1 MVNAMNTLF
10 KPVLLALICFSTG
23 CDYVTEPIAAPD
35 GNNTGGEGVT
45 RKVLLEDFTGHRC
58 NNCPAATR
66 TATQLQGVYG
76 DDLIVVGVHAT
87 AFFGAPA
94 NPPNANGSYATDFR
108 TEAGTAYA
116 TTFSV
121 SFLPTGMVSR
131 RVFNSS
137 LLQSSSAWGSDIADI
152 IGQPA
157 DLDIW
162 FSQLDYNPN
171 DGTVSAEVKV
181 AVVGPV
187 TEDHNLTIYLI
198 EDHVVDWQLDNEA
211 TPPDVENYEHRHVLR
226 TTLNGTWGV
235 PLITG
240 TANAGDTI
248 TLSYADV
255 AVDPG
260 WQPAN
265 CTLVAYAYN
274 TASYEVMQVA
284 ERHFQP

>member
-1 MVNAMNTLF
+1 MYKAL
-10 KPVLLALICFSTG
+10 PRSILYLLLCSSLG
-23 CDYVTEPIAAPD
+23 CDLVTDPLVAPGGD
-35 GNNTGGEGVT
+35 NSGGEGVT

-66 TATQLQGVYG
+66 TATQLHDVYG
-76 DDLIVVGVHAT
+76 EDLIVVGVHAT
-87 AFFGAPA
+87 DFFGAPA
-94 NPPNANGSYATDFR
+94 NPPNSNGSYATDFR

-131 RVFNSS
+131 RAFNSS

-162 FSQLDYNPN
+162 FSQLDYNPD

-187 TEDHNLTIYLI
+187 TDDHNLTIYLI

-240 TANAGDTI
+240 AANTGDTI
-248 TLSYADV
+248 TLSYPDF
-255 AVDPG
+255 AVDPS

-265 CTLVAYAYN
+265 CALVAYAYN
-274 TASYEVMQVA
+274 TASNEVMQVA
-284 ERHFQP
+284 ERNFQP